1 MPANAALLRENENH
15 LLKGRPVKQ
24 LPVHNQRLT
33 RPNNS
38 PFTDLWYSLTSL
50 YFPSCRQIR
59 GIFHS
64 STAMPNKPL
73 LSCVNRRT
81 LSLFC
86 TLLLALTSFSQTLL
100 ANELIPLRG
109 CRLIPTKWADG
120 DSFLVVSPDRGEF
133 TLRLYGADCIEWHVT
148 DASDERRLRTQRRYF
163 GISKAGADARASINL
178 AKSYGESADKETKT
192 ALAKPFTVYTSF
204 ADARGDGKHKRI
216 YGFIVTSDG
225 EDLASRLVSKGL
237 ARAFGVYRRTWDDR
251 THREYQ
257 EHLKDLEIIAIKKN
271 AGVWKSTDWNAL
283 PQERRAQREEERLI
297 ELAID
302 GKAPLDGVK
311 LNPNTAARDDLMRL
325 PGIGEELAHRIIT
338 ARPYKNPQD
347 LLKVSGIG
355 LTTLKKLQPH
365 IKFH

>member
-15 LLKGRPVKQ
+15 FLKGHPVKQ
-24 LPVHNQRLT
+24 LPVHNQCLT

-38 PFTDLWYSLTSL
+38 PFTDLCYSLTSL
-50 YFPSCRQIR
+50 YFPSCRQVR

-64 STAMPNKPL
+64 STTMPNKPL

-86 TLLLALTSFSQTLL
+86 TLLLALTSLSQTLL
-100 ANELIPLRG
+100 ANELIALRG
-109 CRLIPTKWADG
+109 RRLIPTKWADG

-355 LTTLKKLQPH
+355 LTTLKKIQPH